1 MSQGAKPASQAR
13 SRATRDK
20 LVAALDRLLREKDF
34 ESITI
39 ADLAREAGLA
49 VGTVYR
55 RFENKDAFIPVIF
68 ELYRDRLDAYTTGP
82 GRLDIDPE
90 DGLRTSLHAIIR
102 AAWGFL
108 KREGHLLRAAH
119 LYARLR
125 PDLVGAD
132 WQAYLDAALG
142 SARQIV
148 GLFAGEVRI
157 ADKDEAA
164 QMLAY
169 LLNTVLIERGLYP
182 DDGAGALLSLDED
195 AFIAATADTLFGY
208 LTTPSR

>member
-1 MSQGAKPASQAR
+1 MSQGAKPVSQAR

-20 LVAALDRLLREKDF
+20 LVAALDRLLRDKDF

-68 ELYRDRLDAYTTGP
+68 ELYRERLDAYTASA
-82 GRLDIDPE
+82 GRIDIDPE
-90 DGLRTSLHAIIR
+90 AGLRATLHTVIR
-102 AAWGFL
+102 SSWGFL
-108 KREGHLLRAAH
+108 RREGHLLRAAH

-125 PDLVGAD
+125 PDLVGGD
-132 WQAYLDAALG
+132 WQAYLDAALA

-148 GLFAGEVRI
+148 DLFGKEIRVT
-157 ADKDEAA
+157 DPDEAA

-169 LLNTVLIERGLYP
+169 LLNTVLIERGVYP
-182 DDGAGALLSLDED
+182 DDGAGALLTLDDD
-195 AFIAATADTLFGY
+195 AFIAATADTLYGY
-208 LTTPSR
+208 LATPPR

>member
-13 SRATRDK
+13 SRATRDR
-20 LVAALDRLLREKDF
+20 LVAALDRLLRETDF

-39 ADLAREAGLA
+39 AGLAREAGLA

-55 RFENKDAFIPVIF
+55 RFDNKDAFIPVIL
-68 ELYRDRLDAYTTGP
+68 ELYRDRLDAYVAGP
-82 GRLDIDPE
+82 GRIEIDPE
-90 DGLRTSLHAIIR
+90 EGLRATLHAVIR
-102 AAWGFL
+102 SAWGFIQ
-108 KREGHLLRAAH
+108 RDGHLLRAAH

-125 PDLVGAD
+125 PDLVGD
-132 WQAYLDAALG
+132 EWQAYLDGALD

-148 GLFAGEVRI
+148 GLFGDEIRV
-157 ADKDEAA
+157 ADRDAAA

-182 DDGAGALLSLDED
+182 DDGAGALLTLDED

-208 LTTPSR
+208 LTTPPC

>member
-90 DGLRTSLHAIIR
+90 DGLRASLHAIIR
-102 AAWGFL
+102 SAWGFL

-125 PDLVGAD
+125 PDLVGED
-132 WQAYLDAALG
+132 WQAYLDAALA

-148 GLFAGEVRI
+148 GLFAGEVRA

-169 LLNTVLIERGLYP
+169 LLNTVLIERGVYP